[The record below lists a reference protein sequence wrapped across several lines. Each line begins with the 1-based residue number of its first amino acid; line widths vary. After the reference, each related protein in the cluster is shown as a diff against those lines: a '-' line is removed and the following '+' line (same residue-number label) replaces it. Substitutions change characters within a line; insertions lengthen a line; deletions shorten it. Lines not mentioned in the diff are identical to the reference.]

1 MKKLLSLATAG
12 IIGTATICSTA
23 QAGQLTTADKEFLF
37 NNPSV
42 AKAET
47 LSPEE
52 MKNTEGAWGWWGAIM
67 GGLAGG
73 AGYIGTALG
82 SGTWDWGWFAS
93 SVIGGAIAGA
103 TLWTPTAMDV
113 AYSFGAGLATGYT
126 YNLGHHIAQE
136 FGWDW

>member
-12 IIGTATICSTA
+12 IIGTAALCSTA

-52 MKNTEGAWGWWGAIM
+52 MKNTEGAWGWWGAIT
-67 GGLAGG
+67 G
-73 AGYIGTALG
+73 A
-82 SGTWDWGWFAS
+82 
-93 SVIGGAIAGA
+93 IGGAVAYTWYWATTPNSWDWDSFSQHVATGAVLGALEPTPLAIA
-103 TLWTPTAMDV
+103 TLE
-113 AYSFGAGLATGYT
+113 GAIVGDTEAIVDNAFH
-126 YNLGHHIAQE
+126 YN
-136 FGWDW
+136 WDW

>member
-12 IIGTATICSTA
+12 IIGTAALCSTA

-52 MKNTEGAWGWWGAIM
+52 MKNTEGAFWWLAPLISGAIYTYTHWNNFSWY
-67 GGLAGG
+67 GLGWSVAGG
-73 AGYIGTALG
+73 FIGPVRYGFLANKVLYNAPRFIKWYVQGHGTLINAGWQKANP
-82 SGTWDWGWFAS
+82 WK
-93 SVIGGAIAGA
+93 
-103 TLWTPTAMDV
+103 
-113 AYSFGAGLATGYT
+113 
-126 YNLGHHIAQE
+126 
-136 FGWDW
+136 

>member
-12 IIGTATICSTA
+12 IIGTAALCSTA

-52 MKNTEGAWGWWGAIM
+52 MKNTEGAWGWWGFITGAI
-67 GGLAGG
+67 GG
-73 AGYIGTALG
+73 AVAYTCYWATTPN
-82 SGTWDWGWFAS
+82 SWDWDSFSQHVATGA
-93 SVIGGAIAGA
+93 VLGALEPTPLAIATLEGAIAGSTEA
-103 TLWTPTAMDV
+103 IVDNA
-113 AYSFGAGLATGYT
+113 FH
-126 YNLGHHIAQE
+126 YN
-136 FGWDW
+136 WDW